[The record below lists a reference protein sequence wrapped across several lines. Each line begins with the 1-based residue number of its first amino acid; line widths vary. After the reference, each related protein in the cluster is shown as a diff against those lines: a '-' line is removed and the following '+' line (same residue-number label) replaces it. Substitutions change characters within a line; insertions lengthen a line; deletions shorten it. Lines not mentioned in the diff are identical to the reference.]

1 MFCIVDLETTGGRF
15 EEESVMEIALFKFD
29 GQNVVDQLISLVN
42 VEDKPIQPYV
52 QKLTGITPKMLIR
65 APKFYQLAKRIIEIT
80 KDCVLVAH
88 NADFDYRMLQ
98 MEFGRLGYDFNMPT
112 VDTID
117 WAKKLIPDQPAYGL
131 EKLCKSLGITH
142 THKHRAE
149 GDTRATLELFKIL
162 LEKDVSKDLM
172 RYGFHEE
179 ENKHTFSYI
188 TEKAKN
194 VVGVYYLLNKKG
206 KVIYIGRSNFLKN
219 RLNRHF
225 IANSEKANAMQGEVA
240 DIKIEETGNELLSR
254 IKEYIEIKKLRPH
267 FNSRNQAYYLPLAY
281 VKQKKKIAIG
291 KAGAPNPI
299 VFFESKND
307 ARTIA
312 AQWCIG
318 NGLNPDL
325 EFEHPENVYVGKE
338 VERLLNTGVEYS
350 GDWNELLMPEPTF
363 ALILDGRHPQEKC
376 VVYIEKQTVKGYAY
390 MELNTQ
396 IRNKSLVK
404 KLISPFPKDPY
415 IFSLTVKFIQE
426 KKFTDIVT
434 F

>member
-1 MFCIVDLETTGGRF
+1 
-15 EEESVMEIALFKFD
+15 
-29 GQNVVDQLISLVN
+29 
-42 VEDKPIQPYV
+42 
-52 QKLTGITPKMLIR
+52 
-65 APKFYQLAKRIIEIT
+65 
-80 KDCVLVAH
+80 
-88 NADFDYRMLQ
+88 
-98 MEFGRLGYDFNMPT
+98 
-112 VDTID
+112 
-117 WAKKLIPDQPAYGL
+117 
-131 EKLCKSLGITH
+131 
-142 THKHRAE
+142 
-149 GDTRATLELFKIL
+149 
-162 LEKDVSKDLM
+162 
-172 RYGFHEE
+172 
-179 ENKHTFSYI
+179 
-188 TEKAKN
+188 
-194 VVGVYYLLNKKG
+194 
-206 KVIYIGRSNFLKN
+206 
-219 RLNRHF
+219 
-225 IANSEKANAMQGEVA
+225 
-240 DIKIEETGNELLSR
+240 
-254 IKEYIEIKKLRPH
+254 
-267 FNSRNQAYYLPLAY
+267 
-281 VKQKKKIAIG
+281 
-291 KAGAPNPI
+291 